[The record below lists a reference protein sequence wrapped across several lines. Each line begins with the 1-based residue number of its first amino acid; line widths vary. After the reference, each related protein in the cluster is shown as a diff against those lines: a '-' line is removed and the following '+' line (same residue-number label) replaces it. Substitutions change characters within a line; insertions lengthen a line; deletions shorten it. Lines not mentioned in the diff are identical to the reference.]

1 MHQFAKHFT
10 LAEARALLPK
20 LRRLF
25 QDIQRQRQ
33 LALRADEQLS
43 QAVTRSGGD
52 AGGRVTVSLVN
63 HLHQMNRRIHRIQG
77 LGIQIKDFDRGLI
90 DFPHLRNGQ
99 EVFLCWEL
107 EEDDVEFWHGLDD
120 GYAGRERL

>member
-77 LGIQIKDFDRGLI
+77 LGIQIKGKVSDGAVKSSRPSLFRKRKNRHGDPGGL
-90 DFPHLRNGQ
+90 
-99 EVFLCWEL
+99 
-107 EEDDVEFWHGLDD
+107 
-120 GYAGRERL
+120 